1 MTEPKQPSKHLSG
14 LRRRIEYLVTRI
26 ERLTRDGGNAKP
38 EQLIAT
44 RDIAQHLLRDMDHA
58 TQAIQID
65 HSTIE
70 TLAHIDAR
78 FREGQARIDAIHQKL
93 EEIQPPKQP
102 DLHAHG
108 KSSGS
113 VVGDSVRDSFLNM
126 S

>member
-1 MTEPKQPSKHLSG
+1 MTEPRPSKHLSG
-14 LRRRIEYLVTRI
+14 LRHRIEDLVTRI
-26 ERLTRDGGNAKP
+26 ERLTKHGDRVKP
-38 EQLIAT
+38 EELGAT

-58 TQAIQID
+58 TQAIQTE

-70 TLAHIDAR
+70 TLARIDAR
-78 FREGQARIDAIHQKL
+78 FREGQARIDAIHEKL
-93 EEIQPPKQP
+93 EEIETPHQP
-102 DLHAHG
+102 DLHSHG